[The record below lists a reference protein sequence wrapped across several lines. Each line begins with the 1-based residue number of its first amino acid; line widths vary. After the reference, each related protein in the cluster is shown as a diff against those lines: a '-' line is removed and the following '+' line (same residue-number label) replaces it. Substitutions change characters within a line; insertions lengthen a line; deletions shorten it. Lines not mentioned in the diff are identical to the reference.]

1 MGSFRPADGRGAT
14 TTNDPTDIEGN
25 VNNAGLES
33 SFKGLLNGKQAPLPP
48 VGR

>member
-1 MGSFRPADGRGAT
+1 MGSFRPAVGWGGW

-33 SFKGLLNGKQAPLPP
+33 SFKCLLNGKQAPLPP